1 MLVNELFIGDHLT
14 RAPISRGRDSPQPR
28 SRAGEML
35 VNELFI
41 GDHARIRSTCA
52 QLGLHRAG
60 GYQQHKCFMTF
71 EQQCGYK

>member
-1 MLVNELFIGDHLT
+1 
-14 RAPISRGRDSPQPR
+14 
-28 SRAGEML
+28 ML

-41 GDHARIRSTCA
+41 GDHAKIRSTCA